1 MKKVALF
8 WMSALLFL
16 VLYLNFG
23 FVVFSNKVAIKYEII
38 SVGTSN
44 KTERNPIIIFLHGA
58 GERGSDNKKQ
68 LTVGLPK
75 LIESLNL
82 MKISCDIVA
91 PQCPENSA
99 WVDTEWGAKSH
110 KMSKVPSEPL
120 SEVIALIDSIIYAN
134 SKNKQ
139 LKIFLTGI
147 SMGGFGTWELLQRF
161 PEKFKAAL
169 PICGGADTSLACKL
183 KGIPI
188 WAFHGKN
195 DKVVLPSR
203 TSDIVNAIKKCGGT
217 PKSSFFE
224 KTGHLSWDK
233 VYGNPKF
240 IDWLIKH

>member
-1 MKKVALF
+1 MKKIY
-8 WMSALLFL
+8 LFL
-16 VLYLNFG
+16 LTVIILITYSFG
-23 FVVFSNKVAIKYEII
+23 LIESKKKINLKYKII
-38 SVGTSN
+38 SLG
-44 KTERNPIIIFLHGA
+44 KTKKSKEIPIIIFLHGA

-82 MKISCDIVA
+82 MKISCDIVV
-91 PQCPENSA
+91 PQCPENSK

-110 KMSKVPSEPL
+110 KMSKETSEPL
-120 SEVIALIDSIIYAN
+120 GEVIALVDSIIYAN

-139 LKIFLTGI
+139 LKIYLTGI

-161 PEKFKAAL
+161 PEKFKAAM

-203 TSDIVNAIKKCGGT
+203 TSDIVNEIKKCGGT
-217 PKSSFFE
+217 PKISFFE
-224 KTGHLSWDK
+224 KVGHLSWDK
-233 VYGNPKF
+233 VYGNPKY
-240 IDWLIKH
+240 IKWLINQ